1 MREKVHKIHSLSE
14 DSPWDKPVPPVG
26 SREHP
31 LSGRSLDR
39 VMGVQRPLVVAHIR
53 SIRRRHP
60 DATPEQIVRVLEAR
74 YLAAVTAGGA
84 AVGATAV
91 VPGIGTGITLA
102 LSGVETIGFMESTAL
117 FAQSVAEVHGIAID
131 NPERARALVMTLMLG
146 KEGVDLVSQLAR
158 QATGRGGTR
167 SSYWGE
173 MVTKSLP
180 KAAMGPIVDRL
191 KSEFIRQFAKR
202 GGASFLGKALPFGVG
217 AVVGGAGNHMLGR
230 RVLTTSRRAFG
241 LAPAVLPIELEPTPG
256 SERLEARMLK
266 GARFIG
272 SKLRR
277 APREVESSSAEQSAS
292 APGSSSSTDA
302 E

>member
-31 LSGRSLDR
+31 LSVRSLDR
-39 VMGVQRPLVVAHIR
+39 VMDVQRPLVVAHIR

-60 DATPEQIVRVLEAR
+60 DATPEQIVRILEAR

-146 KEGVDLVSQLAR
+146 KEGVDLVSQLAK

-241 LAPAVLPIELEPTPG
+241 LAPVVLPVELEPTPG

-277 APREVESSSAEQSAS
+277 TPREVESSSAEQSAS
-292 APGSSSSTDA
+292 APGSSSSTDT